1 MYRHLLINVDEL
13 WLKGKNRPAY
23 FSALGSH
30 IKEVLK
36 AWGFKRYRF
45 RYQNHRFI
53 LDFQQDIS
61 SDFLNRLSKIPGV
74 YSIVPCQKMPCD
86 FSMLAEAAVG
96 QIEEKAKNTSCCT
109 FKVRCRRVDKK
120 FPHHSMEVAETVGR
134 KILELGDK
142 KSLPLKVNLGN
153 PDVMVD
159 IKILPDRFY
168 LSTEI
173 IYGLGGLPLG
183 MSGHLVTLISG
194 GFDSPV
200 ASYMMSRRGCLQT
213 YIFFHSYPFV
223 EEEVL
228 DKVLAI
234 FRVLG
239 NYQRK
244 PLLYSI
250 PFGNLQQKIVE
261 KCHINYRTMF
271 FRYFMLR
278 GASILAKKVGAEA
291 LLTGDCLSQV
301 SSQTIANI
309 CLLDKSVPLPVFRP
323 LLGFNKSEIM
333 SLARKVGTH
342 DISLLPQNDACALLS
357 PEHPVLV
364 PKRNYWDYFLECNDF
379 EADLS
384 DAINDASIYRL
395 SDSQEL
401 EKVGVGI
408 ES

>member
-23 FSALGSH
+23 FYALGSH
-30 IKEVLK
+30 LKEIIK
-36 AWGFKRYRF
+36 AWGFKKYRLKC
-45 RYQNHRFI
+45 QNHRFV
-53 LDFQQDIS
+53 LNFQQDIS
-61 SDFLNRLSKIPGV
+61 QDFLNSLSKVPGV
-74 YSIVPCQKMPCD
+74 YSIIPCQKMTSD
-86 FSMLAEAAVG
+86 FSALAEAAIG
-96 QIEEKAKNTSCCT
+96 QIETKAKNTSCYT
-109 FKVRCRRVDKK
+109 LKVRCRRVDKK
-120 FPHHSMEVAETVGR
+120 FPHSSMKVAERVGA
-134 KILELGDK
+134 KMIELGEK
-142 KSLPLKVNLGN
+142 KSLPLKVNLSN
-153 PDVMVD
+153 PDVVVD
-159 IKILPDRFY
+159 IKILPGRFY

-213 YIFFHSYPFV
+213 FIFFHSYPFV

-228 DKVLAI
+228 DKVLSI
-234 FRVLG
+234 FRVLAH
-239 NYQRK
+239 YQRK

-278 GASILAKKVGAEA
+278 GACLLAKKVGAEA

-309 CLLDKSVPLPVFRP
+309 CLLDKSMPLPIFRP
-323 LLGFNKSEIM
+323 LLGFNKGEII
-333 SLARKVGTH
+333 SWARKVGTH
-342 DISLLPQNDACALLS
+342 DLSLLPQNDACSLLS
-357 PEHPVLV
+357 PEHPILA
-364 PKRNYWDYFLECNDF
+364 PREHYWNSFLESNDF
-379 EADLS
+379 EADLFNAVGS
-384 DAINDASIYRL
+384 ASVYRL
-395 SDSQEL
+395 SDSQKL
-401 EKVGVGI
+401 EKVEKGAN
-408 ES
+408 S